1 MKNRAKKISKED
13 YLEAILVCTNK
24 LGACRVTDIAEH
36 MGHSKASVSVA
47 LSKLENEGLVV
58 KDNWRIL
65 LTDPG
70 RATAEKVLERHMF
83 FLNWFEHMG
92 IDTETAKEDACLIE
106 HVISDKTFE
115 KIQRYINDRNEE
127 MLGARNKN

>member
-1 MKNRAKKISKED
+1 
-13 YLEAILVCTNK
+13 
-24 LGACRVTDIAEH
+24 
-36 MGHSKASVSVA
+36 
-47 LSKLENEGLVV
+47 
-58 KDNWRIL
+58 
-65 LTDPG
+65 
-70 RATAEKVLERHMF
+70 MF